1 MTELTESRFFTDDPR
16 FQAHPLDE
24 AFARH
29 LEYSLVRDKRT
40 VVPHDSFKALA
51 MAIRERLIR
60 DWLRTQEEYRRNGVK
75 RVYYLSMEFLMGR
88 LLRNILTNLGSYQ
101 ECRLLLD
108 DLGFSLEDLR
118 ELEPDM
124 GLGNGGLGRLAACFL
139 DSMATLGL
147 PAFGYGIRYEFGI
160 FRQTIE
166 GGEQREQ
173 ADNWL
178 RAGNPWE
185 VVRPELS
192 YRVRFGGRVVNETSE
207 DGRLEFRWVDTDD
220 VLAVAHD
227 TPVPGFRN
235 GVVNNLRLWQAKA
248 TCDLDFSDFNRG
260 DYMAAVEAKN
270 RSENISKVL
279 YPNDAFHDGRVLRLK
294 QEYFLVSASIRD
306 LLRQFEEQHGTAWEL
321 LPEKVAV
328 QLNDTHPALG
338 IPELMR
344 ILIDEHELDWE
355 PAWEITRG
363 TFAYTNHTLM
373 PEALE
378 RWPLNMLEELLPR
391 HLQIIYEINQQF
403 LDQVREDDAAGV
415 EGLRRVSI
423 IGDGPDK
430 DVRMAN
436 LSVIGSHTVN
446 GVSALHTDILRDT
459 LLADFNRIFPD
470 KIVNVT
476 NGITP
481 RRWLLDANPLLAEL
495 IMDRIG
501 AEVATDLTQMRKLEG
516 LLGDESFKQDWR
528 NSKWVSKI
536 ELARQIEAELGIEI
550 DPESI
555 FDVQIKRI
563 HEYKRQL
570 LNVLHVVTLYRRIK
584 DNPDVDVVPR
594 TVVISGK
601 AAPAYGMAKLFIRL
615 INGVADVVN
624 NDPDVDGRL
633 KLVFLPD
640 YSVSLAMKIIPAS
653 DLSEQISTAGYEA
666 SGTGNMKLA
675 LNGALTIGTL
685 DGANVEMAEA
695 IGEENLFLFGLTADE
710 VASLRP
716 SYDPYAIYE
725 ANVELKGVLDMI
737 AGEIFCPGNAGLFQ
751 PIFDA
756 LVHHGDPFFVLA
768 DYGAY
773 IEAQDRVA
781 RCFLDSDRW
790 TRLSILN
797 AARMGHFSSDR
808 TVAEYASR
816 VWKVAPLERAAS
828 APVARP
834 ARGYDAERGVHR
846 RSSIG

>member
-1 MTELTESRFFTDDPR
+1 MTEHTESRFFTDEPR
-16 FQAHPLDE
+16 FRSHPLDE

-60 DWLRTQEEYRRNGVK
+60 DWLRTQEEYRRNGLK

-101 ECRLLLD
+101 ECRVLLE

-160 FRQTIE
+160 FRQTIVD
-166 GGEQREQ
+166 GEQREE

-192 YRVRFGGRVVNETSE
+192 YRVRFGGRVVTEPSN
-207 DGRLEFRWVDTDD
+207 DGRLEFRWIDTDD

-227 TPVPGFRN
+227 TPVPGYRN

-248 TCDLDFSDFNRG
+248 TLELDFPDFNRG
-260 DYMAAVEAKN
+260 DYMTAVESKN
-270 RSENISKVL
+270 QSENITKVL
-279 YPNDAFHDGRVLRLK
+279 YPNDVFHEGRVLRLK
-294 QEYFLVSASIRD
+294 QEYFLVAASLQD
-306 LLRQFEEQHGTAWEL
+306 MLRHFEEQHGPAWDL
-321 LPEKVAV
+321 LAERVAV
-328 QLNDTHPALG
+328 QLNDTHPALA

-344 ILIDEHELDWE
+344 ILIDDKGLDWI
-355 PAWEITRG
+355 PAWEITQS

-378 RWPLNMLEELLPR
+378 RWPVSLLEELLPR
-391 HLQIIYEINQQF
+391 HLQIIYEINQRF
-403 LDQVREDDAAGV
+403 LDQLRDDDSDDPG
-415 EGLRRVSI
+415 RRQRVSI
-423 IGDGPDK
+423 IGAQPDRN
-430 DVRMAN
+430 VRMAN

-470 KIVNVT
+470 KIINIT

-481 RRWLLDANPLLAEL
+481 RRWLLDSNPLLAEL
-495 IMDRIG
+495 IMDRVG
-501 AEVATDLTQMRKLEG
+501 PEVATDLTQLAKLED
-516 LLGDESFKQDWR
+516 LLEDESFKQDWR
-528 NSKWVSKI
+528 NCKWVSKV
-536 ELARQIEAELGIEI
+536 ELARLIETEHGIEI
-550 DPESI
+550 DPESL
-555 FDVQIKRI
+555 FDVQIKRL

-570 LNVLHVVTLYRRIK
+570 LNILHVVTIYRRIK
-584 DNPDVDVVPR
+584 DNPEADIVPR
-594 TVVISGK
+594 TVLISGK
-601 AAPAYGMAKLFIRL
+601 AAPGYGMAKLILQL
-615 INGVADVVN
+615 INGVSRVVN
-624 NDPDVDGRL
+624 NDTDVDGRL
-633 KLVFLPD
+633 RLVFLPD

-675 LNGALTIGTL
+675 LNGALTIGTR
-685 DGANVEMAEA
+685 DGATVEMAKA
-695 IGEENLFLFGLTADE
+695 IGDENLFLFGLAADE
-710 VASLRP
+710 VARLRE
-716 SYDPYAIYE
+716 SYDPHAIYS
-725 ANVELKGVLDMI
+725 ANPELRGVLDMI
-737 AGEIFCPGNAGLFQ
+737 AGDVFSPGRPGLFR

-756 LVHHGDPFFVLA
+756 LVHHGDPFFVVA
-768 DYGAY
+768 DYDAY
-773 IEAQDRVA
+773 IEAQDRA
-781 RCFLDSDRW
+781 GRCFLERDRW
-790 TRLSILN
+790 TRLSIIN

-808 TVAEYASR
+808 TVAEYASCVWNVQPVEQACTAPTPDGTWDR
-816 VWKVAPLERAAS
+816 VVGNGHAT
-828 APVARP
+828 V
-834 ARGYDAERGVHR
+834 
-846 RSSIG
+846 

>member
-1 MTELTESRFFTDDPR
+1 MTETKQSRFFTDDPR
-16 FQAHPLDE
+16 FRAHPLDE

-29 LEYSLVRDKRT
+29 LEYSLVRDKQT

-60 DWLRTQEEYRRNGVK
+60 DWLRTQEAYRSKDVK

-101 ECRLLLD
+101 ECRVLLD

-139 DSMATLGL
+139 ESMATLSL

-160 FRQTIE
+160 FRQTIVN
-166 GGEQREQ
+166 GEQHEQ

-192 YRVRFGGRVVNETSE
+192 YRVRFGGRVISEPVE
-207 DGRLEFRWVDTDD
+207 DGHLDYRWIDTDD
-220 VLAVAHD
+220 VLAIAHD
-227 TPVPGFRN
+227 TPVPGYRN
-235 GVVNNLRLWQAKA
+235 GVVNNLRLWQSRA
-248 TCDLDFSDFNRG
+248 TQELEFSDFNRG
-260 DYMAAVEAKN
+260 DYLAAVESKN
-270 RSENISKVL
+270 QSENISKVL
-279 YPNDAFHDGRVLRLK
+279 YPNDAFHDGKVLRLK
-294 QEYFLVSASIRD
+294 QEYFLVSASLQDMVRH
-306 LLRQFEEQHGTAWEL
+306 FEEQHGEAWNL
-321 LPEKVAV
+321 LPDRVAV

-344 ILIDEHELDWE
+344 ILIDDKGLGWD
-355 PAWEITRG
+355 PAWEITRT

-378 RWPLNMLEELLPR
+378 RWPLAMLEKLLPR
-391 HLQIIYEINQQF
+391 HLQIIYEINQRF
-403 LDQVREDDAAGV
+403 LDAVREDDPSDV
-415 EGLRRVSI
+415 ERLRRVSI
-423 IGDGPDK
+423 IGEGPHK
-430 DVRMAN
+430 DIRMAN
-436 LSVIGSHTVN
+436 LSVVGSHTVN

-459 LLADFNRIFPD
+459 LLADFNHIFPE
-470 KIVNVT
+470 KIVNIT

-481 RRWLLDANPLLAEL
+481 RRWLLDANPLLSEL

-501 AEVATDLTQMRKLEG
+501 PAMATDLTEMKRLEG
-516 LLGDESFKQDWR
+516 LLDDESFKQDWR
-528 NSKWVSKI
+528 NCKWVSKV
-536 ELARQIEAELGIEI
+536 ELARLIKDRHGLEI
-550 DPESI
+550 DPESM
-555 FDVQIKRI
+555 FDVQIKRL

-570 LNVLHVVTLYRRIK
+570 LNVLHVVALYRRIK
-584 DNPDVDVVPR
+584 ANPEAHVVPR
-594 TVVISGK
+594 TVIISGK
-601 AAPAYGMAKLFIRL
+601 AAPGYGMAKLVIRL
-615 INGVADVVN
+615 INGVSEVVN
-624 NDPDVDGRL
+624 NDPDVAGRL
-633 KLVFLPD
+633 RLIFLAD

-695 IGEENLFLFGLTADE
+695 IGKENLFLFGLEADE
-710 VASLRP
+710 VVRLRP
-716 SYDPYAIYE
+716 NYDPHEVYQNDE
-725 ANVELKGVLDMI
+725 ELKGVLDMI
-737 AGEIFCPGNAGLFQ
+737 AGDLFCREHLGLFR

-768 DYGAY
+768 DFEAY
-773 IEAQDRVA
+773 VRAQDLA
-781 RCFLDSDRW
+781 GQCFLDTDRW

-808 TVAEYASR
+808 TVAEYAAR
-816 VWKVAPLERAAS
+816 VWQVEPVDTANAPRAARDRGNSVVTGSSHS
-828 APVARP
+828 AA
-834 ARGYDAERGVHR
+834 
-846 RSSIG
+846 